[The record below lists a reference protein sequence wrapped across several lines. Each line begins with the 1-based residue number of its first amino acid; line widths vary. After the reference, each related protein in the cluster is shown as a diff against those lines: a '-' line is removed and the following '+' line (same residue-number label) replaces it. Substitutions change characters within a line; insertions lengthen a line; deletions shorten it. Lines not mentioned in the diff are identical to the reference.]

1 MVKLVPRDYQQQ
13 GIDFL
18 LEHKHGAIWDVPG
31 LGKSYQAS
39 EAASTHLPTIIS
51 CPGYLKLQWADFLR
65 EQYGNVVSVA
75 EGTYA
80 QRASALGVKADW
92 FIINYEML
100 RQYLMPRA
108 NTLILDEAHHVRGRN
123 AEKSIATQ
131 KLAKKTPYVFELTAT
146 PIHRTSDDLYQ
157 QLRILDPTTF
167 SSYYRFIEQYCI
179 VTHRGFTPIVRGTS
193 RPKALNAMLDNYR
206 LVRDYPDV
214 GLQVPDV
221 IPHTLL
227 VEFNPQTRA
236 RYKAIVNTYRDDTT
250 GTLYGS
256 AVEKLHALR
265 RLTLCKEKLD
275 AVKSLLDDVTTAD
288 QGFLLYTH
296 YVSTA
301 DYYARELNA
310 TLITGKTP
318 AHSRLSMA
326 KSSKRVVATIDSL
339 AEGGDLTH
347 LKTLIYVEEDYL
359 AGPASQTLGRVKRP
373 TLNLA
378 PINLYYVMVRATVDE
393 TIHRCVLGRV
403 HDAEGVMQQCLL

>member
-1 MVKLVPRDYQQQ
+1 MKLVPRDYQQY
-13 GIDFL
+13 GIDML
-18 LEHKHGAIWDVPG
+18 LEHKRFCLHDPPG
-31 LGKSYQAS
+31 LGKSFQAS
-39 EAASTHLPTIIS
+39 DAAVQHLPCLVA
-51 CPGYLKLQWADFLR
+51 CPGYLTLQWKEFL
-65 EQYGNVVSVA
+65 EDQYDGASVA
-75 EGTYA
+75 LAQGTYS
-80 QRASALGVKADW
+80 QRATQLGRKADW
-92 FIINYEML
+92 YIINMEMF
-100 RQYLMPRA
+100 RSYLLPSA
-108 NTLILDEAHHVRGRN
+108 NTLILDEAHHLRGRN
-123 AEKSIATQ
+123 AEKSKGAQ
-131 KLAKKTPYVFELTAT
+131 KYAKKIPYVFELTAT
-146 PIHRTSDDLYQ
+146 PIKRTSDDLYM
-157 QLRILDPTTF
+157 QLRILDPITF

-193 RPKALNAMLDNYR
+193 RPKALTALLDQYR
-206 LVRDYPDV
+206 IGRDYSDV

-347 LKTLIYVEEDYL
+347 LKNLIYVEEDYL

-393 TIHRCVLGRV
+393 AIHKCVLGRV
-403 HDAEGVMQQCLL
+403 YDAESVMQQVLL